1 MIFYVDDCEQKIGYS
16 FKNKNLLRQ
25 CFTHASYSHEHKNEP
40 SNERLEF
47 FGDAILEYCISEY
60 LYEKYPDCDEG
71 KLTELRQDLVSGKP
85 LAEAIKK
92 CGLDTQQE
100 AVRQQQPRQRRRCF
114 FREKMFR

>member
-60 LYEKYPDCDEG
+60 LYEKYPDCDVDFHFG
-71 KLTELRQDLVSGKP
+71 G
-85 LAEAIKK
+85 
-92 CGLDTQQE
+92 
-100 AVRQQQPRQRRRCF
+100 QPVYYYIISL
-114 FREKMFR
+114 E